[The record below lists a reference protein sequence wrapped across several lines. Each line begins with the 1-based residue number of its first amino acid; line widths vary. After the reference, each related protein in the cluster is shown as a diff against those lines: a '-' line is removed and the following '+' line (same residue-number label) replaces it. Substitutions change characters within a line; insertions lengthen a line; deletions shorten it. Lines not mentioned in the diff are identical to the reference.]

1 MVVTYTAPWQR
12 SLARL
17 LVGALAALFILVPTT
32 TALAVDPGGFV
43 TCEGTE
49 CSFCNLVDMGQLIIF
64 WVIGF
69 IIILFMII
77 LVIAGFRLVTSGGD
91 EEAREDA
98 KRKLTNGLIGI
109 IIVLA
114 AWLMVDTLMR
124 AVLPGDEGVIAG
136 WGPWSQVQCFVQ
148 TEALEFVREGAA
160 AADPTQEI
168 VAPAAPG
175 ATGDGLSQAEA
186 EGALAGAG
194 VAVSSSGGC
203 SDPANSTCTS
213 LEGMQAATVDEV
225 LELTDAVGSDNVVVT
240 GGTETGHSRSGPYRH
255 DNGYKV
261 DLRTTDELNTYIE
274 TNYEPVAGRAN
285 TYRDPEGNIYYRHGP
300 VDHWDVTVTN

>member
-1 MVVTYTAPWQR
+1 MFASFAHRSYR
-12 SLARL
+12 SLA
-17 LVGALAALFILVPTT
+17 VAVIALTAALFVAMPAA

-43 TCEGTE
+43 TCEGTG
-49 CSFCNLVDMGQLIIF
+49 CSFCNLVDMGQLIIT

-69 IIILFMII
+69 IIVLFMII

-98 KRKLTNGLIGI
+98 KKKLTNALIGI

-124 AVLPGDEGVIAG
+124 VVLPGDAGVIVG
-136 WGPWSQVQCFVQ
+136 WGPWNQVECFVQ
-148 TEALEFVREGAA
+148 TEAVEFVREGADA
-160 AADPTQEI
+160 VDITQDV
-168 VAPAAPG
+168 VAPPAAG
-175 ATGDGLSQAEA
+175 AGGDGLAQAEA

-194 VAVSSSGGC
+194 VEVSSSGGC
-203 SDPANSTCTS
+203 SDPSDPTCTS

-225 LELTDAVGSDNVVVT
+225 LELAGAVGAENVVVT
-240 GGTETGHSRSGPYRH
+240 GGTETGHSRSGAYRN

-261 DLRTTDELNTYIE
+261 DLRTTDALNTYIE
-274 TNYEPVAGRAN
+274 TNYEPVAGRVN